1 MSDLTLFKGGL
12 PAYLKNITLDEDTKA
27 VAGSAGSKRISI
39 KGNVFRMIVNGEEIA
54 VNEDRAMNVVV
65 VRMAHKPSRTFYA
78 GAYKEG
84 ETSSPTCWSSDSE
97 KPDPAVEDPQAS
109 SCADCPQNIKGSG
122 EGESRACRY
131 SQRLAVALPDDL
143 TGDVY
148 QMVLPAT
155 SYFGKGEQNKWPFK
169 QYVQYLAGHNVPIG
183 AVVTEMKF
191 DTKSPVPK
199 LTFRPVRA
207 LEQEDYEAVRELGE
221 RPAALSAI
229 KLTVAQTDKVMAKAK
244 TLNKPVAKVVEAEED
259 EDEAPVRRQ
268 VKAPREEPVSNKDD
282 KLKSALSKWASDEDE
297 DE

>member
-1 MSDLTLFKGGL
+1 MSELAIFKGGL
-12 PAYLKNITLDEDTKA
+12 PAYLKNVALDEDTKA
-27 VAGSAGSKRISI
+27 VAGNSGNKRISI

-65 VRMAHKPSRTFYA
+65 VRMARKTSRTFYM
-78 GAYKEG
+78 GTYKEG
-84 ETSSPTCWSSDSE
+84 EVTAPTCWSADSE
-97 KPDPAVEDPQAS
+97 KPDPSVEDPQAS
-109 SCADCPQNIKGSG
+109 NCADCPQNIKGSG
-122 EGESRACRY
+122 EGDSRACRY

-155 SYFGKGEQNKWPFK
+155 SHFGKGEQNKWPFK

-207 LEQEDYEAVRELGE
+207 LEQEDFEAVRELGE
-221 RPAALSAI
+221 RPAALAAI
-229 KLTVAQTDKVMAKAK
+229 RMNVAQTDKVMAKAK
-244 TLNKPVAKVVEAEED
+244 ALAKPKAVEVEDD
-259 EDEAPVRRQ
+259 EDEAPVRRAS
-268 VKAPREEPVSNKDD
+268 KPTPAEPEEKEN
-282 KLKSALSKWASDEDE
+282 KLKSALSKWVSDED

>member
-1 MSDLTLFKGGL
+1 VTDLAIFKGGL
-12 PAYLKNITLDEDTKA
+12 PAYLKNVTLDEDTKA
-27 VAGSAGSKRISI
+27 VAGNAGAKRISI
-39 KGNVFRMIVNGEEIA
+39 KGNVFRMIVDGKEIA
-54 VNEDRAMNVVV
+54 VNEDRAMDVVV
-65 VRMAHKPSRTFYA
+65 VRMAHKTSRTYYE
-78 GAYKEG
+78 GSYKEG
-84 ETSSPTCWSSDSE
+84 ETVRPICWSSDSE

-109 SCADCPQNIKGSG
+109 SCANCPQNIKGSG

-131 SQRLAVALPDDL
+131 SHRLAVALADDL
-143 TGDVY
+143 NGDVY

-169 QYVQYLAGHNVPIG
+169 QYVQYLAGHNVPVG

-199 LTFRPVRA
+199 LTFRPTRP

-221 RPAALSAI
+221 RPAALAAI
-229 KLTVAQTDKVMAKAK
+229 RLTVAQTDKVKALPPKAKA
-244 TLNKPVAKVVEAEED
+244 VVVEED

-268 VKAPREEPVSNKDD
+268 AKPREEPVINKDD
-282 KLKSALSKWASDEDE
+282 KLKSALSKWASDED

>member
-27 VAGSAGSKRISI
+27 VAGSSGSKRISI

-84 ETSSPTCWSSDSE
+84 EVTAPSCWSSDSE

-109 SCADCPQNIKGSG
+109 SCANCPQNIKGSG

-207 LEQEDYEAVRELGE
+207 LEQEDYDAVRELGE
-221 RPAALSAI
+221 RPAAQAAI
-229 KLTVAQTDKVMAKAK
+229 RMSVAQTDKVMAKAK
-244 TLNKPVAKVVEAEED
+244 ALSKPKVVETED
-259 EDEAPVRRQ
+259 EEDEAPVRRP
-268 VKAPREEPVSNKDD
+268 VKTSREEPADKGD
-282 KLKSALSKWASDEDE
+282 KLKSALSKWASDED
-297 DE
+297 DV

>member
-1 MSDLTLFKGGL
+1 MTDLAIFKGGL
-12 PAYLKNITLDEDTKA
+12 PAYLKNVTLDEDTKA
-27 VAGSAGSKRISI
+27 VAGSSGSKRISI
-39 KGNVFRMIVNGEEIA
+39 KGNVFRMIVDGKEIA

-65 VRMAHKPSRTFYA
+65 VRMAHKTSRTYYE
-78 GAYKEG
+78 GSYKEG
-84 ETSSPTCWSSDSE
+84 ETVRPICWSSDSE
-97 KPDPAVEDPQAS
+97 KPDQGVEDPQAS
-109 SCADCPQNIKGSG
+109 SCANCPQNIKGSG

-131 SQRLAVALPDDL
+131 SHRLAVALADDL
-143 TGDVY
+143 NGDVY

-169 QYVQYLAGHNVPIG
+169 QYVQYLAGHNVPVG

-199 LTFRPVRA
+199 LTFRPTRP

-221 RPAALSAI
+221 RPAALAAI
-229 KLTVAQTDKVMAKAK
+229 RLTVAQTDKVKA
-244 TLNKPVAKVVEAEED
+244 LPKPAARMVEVED

-268 VKAPREEPVSNKDD
+268 VKPREEPVVNKDD
-282 KLKSALSKWASDEDE
+282 KLKSALSKWASDED